1 MLMRFIRTY
10 PEKLCGTKS
19 VSFHCRMAAPFL
31 SLADVTILTLS
42 ELRTLC
48 QAWNSLLST
57 LSRPLGTLT
66 VLADNQL

>member
-48 QAWNSLLST
+48 QA
-57 LSRPLGTLT
+57 
-66 VLADNQL
+66 